1 VLERVIAKLD
11 PLVEKQLKPDI
22 LAWIDQLNLEQ
33 DEFGFDPF
41 GFQPNSLK
49 YVLPFARWLYETYF
63 RAEVFGIENLPDK
76 RVLVVSNHSGQIPID
91 GVVIASACIFARK
104 PPRMLRAMVE
114 KWVPTLPFISYF
126 FARVGQVVGTRDN
139 CKRLLAREEA
149 ILVFPEGVRGISKT
163 FDKRYQLQP
172 FGLGFMRLAL
182 DTGTP
187 ILPLG
192 VVGAEE
198 QAPALGNAERLAK
211 LVGAP
216 SFPLT
221 PTFPWLGPVG
231 LLPLPVRYRLHFGE
245 LMHFEGDP
253 EDEDRA
259 IEEKVDRVSH
269 AIQTL
274 IDQGL
279 EQRDAIFW

>member
-1 VLERVIAKLD
+1 
-11 PLVEKQLKPDI
+11 
-22 LAWIDQLNLEQ
+22 
-33 DEFGFDPF
+33 
-41 GFQPNSLK
+41 
-49 YVLPFARWLYETYF
+49 
-63 RAEVFGIENLPDK
+63 
-76 RVLVVSNHSGQIPID
+76 
-91 GVVIASACIFARK
+91 
-104 PPRMLRAMVE
+104 
-114 KWVPTLPFISYF
+114 
-126 FARVGQVVGTRDN
+126 
-139 CKRLLAREEA
+139 LAREEA